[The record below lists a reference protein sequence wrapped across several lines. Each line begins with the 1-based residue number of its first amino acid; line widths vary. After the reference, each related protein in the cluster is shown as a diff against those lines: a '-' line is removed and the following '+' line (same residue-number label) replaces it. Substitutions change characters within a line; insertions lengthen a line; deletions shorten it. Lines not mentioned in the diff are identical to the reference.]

1 MKLVLSKQKNI
12 YMIQSVFGM
21 EEFFNFLMFVW
32 SKYFEKHF
40 LSKNKL
46 LKNEENH
53 FPNES
58 RENKSHM

>member
-32 SKYFEKHF
+32 SKYFEKT
-40 LSKNKL
+40 LSLEKQAPQK
-46 LKNEENH
+46 
-53 FPNES
+53 
-58 RENKSHM
+58 